1 MTDKLKGKI
10 VYVMKC
16 PQVRICFRDDI
27 LATISEEFPLR
38 AEHDIIE
45 KILEA
50 MRRMTAICKG
60 DISADGELRQK
71 LTFLQAQYKLLSE
84 KEQAEADNEDQYFS
98 SVLGTIQTIQNSIH
112 NTKTEL

>member
-1 MTDKLKGKI
+1 
-10 VYVMKC
+10 MKC

-84 KEQAEADNEDQYFS
+84 KEKAEEDNEDQYFS